1 MSEQSDDNHLNA
13 RIKVVGVGGGG
24 GNAVNTMIAAG
35 LHGVDFISAN
45 TDAQALSANLASIK
59 LQIGSQVT
67 KGLGAGGSPEMGRKA
82 ATEDLALKR
91 KIFAQLEALMRPDA
105 WITSNTSPCCT
116 CMA

>member
-1 MSEQSDDNHLNA
+1 MRRRHGRGAGGSQGGRSPKSETRLATHDEGGGVMSELSDDSHLNA

-67 KGLGAGGSPEMGRKA
+67 KG
-82 ATEDLALKR
+82 
-91 KIFAQLEALMRPDA
+91 
-105 WITSNTSPCCT
+105 
-116 CMA
+116 